1 MKLIH
6 HPSLRLNHLFYDDFL
21 TKNPLTSK
29 TNSALAKASTFPA
42 ANVIPTP
49 DSFRIEMAIPGLQKQ
64 DFTIQLD
71 NEMLC
76 VSAAQQENNALEEG
90 SQYVQQEFQ
99 HLAFERRFRLSKTLI
114 VPNEISATYTDG
126 ILRITIP
133 KKEEAKELPPRQ
145 IEVT

>member
-1 MKLIH
+1 
-6 HPSLRLNHLFYDDFL
+6 
-21 TKNPLTSK
+21 
-29 TNSALAKASTFPA
+29 
-42 ANVIPTP
+42 
-49 DSFRIEMAIPGLQKQ
+49 MAIPGLQKQ

>member
-21 TKNPLTSK
+21 TKNLPTSN
-29 TNSALAKASTFPA
+29 TNSAIEKAPTFPA
-42 ANVIPTP
+42 ANVISTP
-49 DSFRIEMAIPGLQKQ
+49 DSFKIEMAIPGLQKQ

-71 NEMLC
+71 KEVLS
-76 VSAAQQENNALEEG
+76 VAATQQENNALEEG
-90 SQYVQQEFQ
+90 SKYVQQEFQ
-99 HLAFERRFRLSKTLI
+99 HVAFERRFRLSKTLI

-133 KKEEAKELPPRQ
+133 KQEEAKELPPRQ
-145 IEVT
+145 IDVT

>member
-29 TNSALAKASTFPA
+29 VNSAIAKSPTFPA
-42 ANVIPTP
+42 ANVISTP
-49 DSFRIEMAIPGLQKQ
+49 DSFSIEMAIPGLQKH
-64 DFTIQLD
+64 DITIQLD
-71 NEMLC
+71 REVLS
-76 VSAAQQENNALEEG
+76 VSATQQENNALEEG

-99 HLAFERRFRLSKTLI
+99 HVTFERRFRLSKNLI